1 MATNVDLDQTPDATA
16 EKCSRFELLDWLN
29 KTLDIKFTEVEQ
41 ICSGTVSL
49 GHTASLLCYSKNPR
63 AVYNAFII

>member
-16 EKCSRFELLDWLN
+16 EKCSSFELLDWLN
-29 KTLDIKFTEVEQ
+29 KTLDIKFTRVEN
-41 ICSGTVSL
+41 ICSGTVSI
-49 GHTASLLCYSKNPR
+49 GHTASLLCYNKNHR